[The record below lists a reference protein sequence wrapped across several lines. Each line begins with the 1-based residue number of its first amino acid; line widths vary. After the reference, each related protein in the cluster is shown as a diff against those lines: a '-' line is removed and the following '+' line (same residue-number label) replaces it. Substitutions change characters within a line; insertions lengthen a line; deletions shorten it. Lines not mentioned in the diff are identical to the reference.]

1 MAKRARGLRSN
12 LDRLRLFGD
21 EIAQYNQEVS
31 EGAQRSQQIGW
42 FAKKIRG
49 AQACPFCGDSNDSA
63 SKRLQALE
71 ANAVMAARVSEF
83 SNATKP
89 VLNEETRR
97 IQEQLRSETEKLEGL
112 RTRIEQL
119 QEWKQIQGRI
129 FEAYRF
135 AGQIDFWVSSR
146 RSIGGEGGLLNKR
159 RRLDEELK
167 ELNEQLSDS
176 ARQQR
181 HQRAMQT
188 VAEGIAWRASRLRL
202 ERAADN
208 PRLSIS
214 DLTVHFGRD
223 KHYDTLSEIGSGAN
237 HMGYH
242 LATLM
247 SLHKYF
253 IFEETPSVPQFLI
266 LDQPTQVYF
275 PEKWPE
281 ELDSS
286 LDDIAELSS
295 RLDQYENDI
304 LSVRLLF
311 SELANF
317 VTEMSA
323 RIQIIVLDH
332 AGAVAREGIPG
343 VNVVDTWRQNDE
355 GLVPADW
362 LS

>member
-1 MAKRARGLRSN
+1 
-12 LDRLRLFGD
+12 
-21 EIAQYNQEVS
+21 
-31 EGAQRSQQIGW
+31 
-42 FAKKIRG
+42 
-49 AQACPFCGDSNDSA
+49 
-63 SKRLQALE
+63 
-71 ANAVMAARVSEF
+71 
-83 SNATKP
+83 
-89 VLNEETRR
+89 
-97 IQEQLRSETEKLEGL
+97 
-112 RTRIEQL
+112 
-119 QEWKQIQGRI
+119 
-129 FEAYRF
+129 
-135 AGQIDFWVSSR
+135 
-146 RSIGGEGGLLNKR
+146 
-159 RRLDEELK
+159 
-167 ELNEQLSDS
+167 
-176 ARQQR
+176 
-181 HQRAMQT
+181 
-188 VAEGIAWRASRLRL
+188 
-202 ERAADN
+202 
-208 PRLSIS
+208 
-214 DLTVHFGRD
+214 
-223 KHYDTLSEIGSGAN
+223 
-237 HMGYH
+237 MGYH